1 MPSLK
6 THEMLL
12 LATGASGELSTAAVR
27 DIILR
32 EHVHCRESFNRE
44 KKNRKKKKKTLGET
58 VVPQAAFPAEQ
69 AGDLGVTAP
78 RLIHS

>member
-1 MPSLK
+1 MPWLK

-12 LATGASGELSTAAVR
+12 VATGASGESSTAAVR

-44 KKNRKKKKKTLGET
+44 KKQKKKRKKHWVKQLCHKPLFQQNKLATLE
-58 VVPQAAFPAEQ
+58 
-69 AGDLGVTAP
+69 
-78 RLIHS
+78 